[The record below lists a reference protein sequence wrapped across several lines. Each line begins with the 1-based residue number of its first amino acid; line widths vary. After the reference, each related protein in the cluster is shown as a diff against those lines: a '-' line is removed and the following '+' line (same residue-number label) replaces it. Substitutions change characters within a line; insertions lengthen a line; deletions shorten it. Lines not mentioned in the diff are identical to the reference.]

1 MRTFGLDWPEN
12 LECSKFP
19 EAGGGEVCVAQN
31 ATGSGAATGGGA
43 SGGAFGAGPTAA
55 GTTTFMQGGAGGSM
69 DGRGGSKM
77 IGAAKNG
84 AGYGNTLSTGGVGVH
99 RNIRFVCPVQLK
111 TPPPMG
117 YSLVVGGEVS
127 GSQWN

>member
-31 ATGSGAATGGGA
+31 ATGGGA
-43 SGGAFGAGPTAA
+43 SGGGADGAFGAGPTAT
-55 GTTTFMQGGAGGSM
+55 GTTFMQGGGGAL
-69 DGRGGSKM
+69 DGRGGSKV
-77 IGAAKNG
+77 IGTAKNG
-84 AGYGNTLSTGGVGVH
+84 AGYGNTLSTGGIGVH

-127 GSQWN
+127 FN